1 MTQCRPGLWG
11 EVPGRDNST
20 HFVPL
25 VQPPQKAPM
34 KFPKEVVL
42 LSKSTAAVFV
52 GLLTTSAG
60 AAILKCYLFLGL
72 GPPGGPQRRM

>member
-1 MTQCRPGLWG
+1 
-11 EVPGRDNST
+11 
-20 HFVPL
+20 
-25 VQPPQKAPM
+25 M

-60 AAILKCYLFLGL
+60 APILKCYLFLGL